1 MKKYSDTFKKYQI
14 PEYGMDAA
22 SSDASLSNTSPTERE
37 GGLQYSKKQDLTD
50 CDRTSKTSKSG
61 SSSMK
66 SGVKSSM
73 SSKTDGSATSKA
85 KSSMS
90 SKTDGSATSKA
101 GGSMSSKTD
110 GSATSKAKSSMSSKT
125 GGSMTSKYGDP
136 STAGQTSGA
145 AGKMTSS
152 TRMKQTESKY
162 DNSFNDCK

>member
-1 MKKYSDTFKKYQI
+1 
-14 PEYGMDAA
+14 MDAA

-110 GSATSKAKSSMSSKT
+110 GSATSKAGGSMSSKTGGSMTSKAKSSMSSKT